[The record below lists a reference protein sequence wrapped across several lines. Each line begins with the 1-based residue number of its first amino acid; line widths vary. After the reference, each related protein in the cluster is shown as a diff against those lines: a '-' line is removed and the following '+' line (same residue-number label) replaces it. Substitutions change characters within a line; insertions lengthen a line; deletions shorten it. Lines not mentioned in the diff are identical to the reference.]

1 MSPSL
6 SVGAYTSHA
15 PQTFSIISFVISK
28 RILALKSQA
37 EKIASGDLD
46 NPVFTTD
53 ADEVGIVTNSIGKMT
68 VQLND
73 MINQVYKIELEKK
86 VSEIAALQAQ
96 INPHF
101 LYNCLSTIKWKALQN
116 EENDIADIAG
126 LIAKFYRTS
135 LNNGHQITTVNNE
148 IENIKSY
155 IEIQKKM
162 REEAFE
168 IEYRIDEDGQEC
180 QMPNFLLQPVIENA
194 IMHGINYLNEDEEG
208 KLIFEFIKKDGKLIF
223 KVYNNGPLIQT
234 KEIEKIMK
242 KEGAGYGVRNIVE
255 RIELYYGKDYGINV
269 EIVDNTYTCFIIRL
283 KDSL

>member
-1 MSPSL
+1 M
-6 SVGAYTSHA
+6 
-15 PQTFSIISFVISK
+15 
-28 RILALKSQA
+28 
-37 EKIASGDLD
+37 
-46 NPVFTTD
+46 FTTD

-135 LNNGHQITTVNNE
+135 LNNGHQITTVKNE

-155 IEIQKKM
+155 IEIQKRM

-168 IEYRIDEDGQEC
+168 IEYRIDEESQEC

-208 KLIFEFIKKDGKLIF
+208 KLIFEFYKKDGNLIF
-223 KVYNNGPLIQT
+223 KIYNNGPLIET

-242 KEGAGYGVRNIVE
+242 KEGAGYGIRNIVE
-255 RIELYYGKDYGINV
+255 RIELYYGKDYGIDV
-269 EIVDNTYTCFIIRL
+269 EIIDDIYTCFIIRL
-283 KDSL
+283 RDNL